1 MGCRVFHGAPAL
13 NIPQDCDGDASM
25 FAKSSLS
32 DVYHLLQADEEQT
45 LCGLVVAPVII
56 DRPVKSAHLHLTS
69 GLPQGMSICEGC
81 ASVDGS
87 NRRFRVEELPD
98 DVALASLK
106 RLP

>member
-1 MGCRVFHGAPAL
+1 
-13 NIPQDCDGDASM
+13 M

-32 DVYHLLQADEEQT
+32 DDYHLLHGDEEQT

-56 DRPVKSAHLHLTS
+56 DRPVRSAHLHLTTA
-69 GLPQGMSICEGC
+69 PPEGMCICEKC

-87 NRRFRVEELPD
+87 TRRFRVEELPD

-106 RLP
+106 RLTETTR